1 MDLFIV
7 VAEVVE
13 AKIRCQVVDV
23 VEFSNLE

>member
-13 AKIRCQVVDV
+13 PEIRRPIVDV
-23 VEFSNLE
+23 VKSINLE